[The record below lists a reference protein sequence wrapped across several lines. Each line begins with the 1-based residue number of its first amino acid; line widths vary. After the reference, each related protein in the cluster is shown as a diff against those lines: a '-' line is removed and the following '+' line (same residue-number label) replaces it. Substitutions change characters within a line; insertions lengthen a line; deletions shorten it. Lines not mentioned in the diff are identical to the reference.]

1 MFTSFSKI
9 FYFLISL
16 LIIKWG
22 LLQYQC
28 PDSSANQ
35 WLWNI
40 KEEGFLENA
49 NDLMYIYISFN
60 FNM

>member
-1 MFTSFSKI
+1 M
-9 FYFLISL
+9 SL

-28 PDSSANQ
+28 PDSLANQ

-49 NDLMYIYISFN
+49 NDLMYIYIYHLTLICRHLL
-60 FNM
+60 